1 MALSHD
7 EIQIGDRVYSPHHSR
22 MFTVLKKDSQNLLL
36 SPEGN
41 SRDPQR
47 LVSAVGGLHWGL
59 QSYSEFKRISK
70 QIDQLNALPRHYWR

>member
-22 MFTVLKKDSQNLLL
+22 FFLVEKKDSQNLLL

-59 QSYSEFKRISK
+59 QSYAEYKKFSK
-70 QIDQLNALPRHYWR
+70 QLDQLAAMPRYWR